1 MKPQRLKTHPI
12 HPTSH
17 PMPFSID
24 PVFTL
29 QLLIALFVVATLQA
43 EPAKAEATSSERS
56 SHEPFLLGDGH
67 TYVEHAGMTIEQE
80 LYRTLCAHDQPHS
93 QP

>member
-1 MKPQRLKTHPI
+1 
-12 HPTSH
+12 
-17 PMPFSID
+17 MPFSID

-43 EPAKAEATSSERS
+43 DPTKAEATTPERS

>member
-1 MKPQRLKTHPI
+1 MQ
-12 HPTSH
+12 
-17 PMPFSID
+17 FSID

-43 EPAKAEATSSERS
+43 EPAKAEAITPERS
-56 SHEPFLLGDGH
+56 SHEPFLLSDGH
-67 TYVEHAGMTIEQE
+67 TYIEHAGMTIEQE
-80 LYRTLCAHDQPHS
+80 LYRTLCADDLSHS

>member
-1 MKPQRLKTHPI
+1 
-12 HPTSH
+12 
-17 PMPFSID
+17 MPFSID

-43 EPAKAEATSSERS
+43 EPAKAEAITPERC
-56 SHEPFLLGDGH
+56 SHEPFLLSDGH

-80 LYRTLCAHDQPHS
+80 LYRTLCSEWPQAS
-93 QP
+93 

>member
-1 MKPQRLKTHPI
+1 
-12 HPTSH
+12 
-17 PMPFSID
+17 MPFSID

-43 EPAKAEATSSERS
+43 EPAKAEATTPERA
-56 SHEPFLLGDGH
+56 SHVPFLLSDGH

-80 LYRTLCAHDQPHS
+80 LYRNLCSEWPQAN
-93 QP
+93 

>member
-1 MKPQRLKTHPI
+1 MQ
-12 HPTSH
+12 
-17 PMPFSID
+17 FSID

-43 EPAKAEATSSERS
+43 EPAKAEAITPERS
-56 SHEPFLLGDGH
+56 NHEPFLLSDGH
-67 TYVEHAGMTIEQE
+67 TYIEHAGMTIEQE
-80 LYRTLCAHDQPHS
+80 LYRTLCADDLPHS

>member
-1 MKPQRLKTHPI
+1 MQL
-12 HPTSH
+12 
-17 PMPFSID
+17 SID

-43 EPAKAEATSSERS
+43 EPAKAEAITPERS
-56 SHEPFLLGDGH
+56 GHEPFLLSDCH
-67 TYVEHAGMTIEQE
+67 TYVEHAGMTIEQQ
-80 LYRTLCAHDQPHS
+80 LYRTLCADDQPHS

>member
-1 MKPQRLKTHPI
+1 MKPRSLKTH
-12 HPTSH
+12 TQSTR

-24 PVFTL
+24 LVFTL

-43 EPAKAEATSSERS
+43 EPAKAEAITPERS
-56 SHEPFLLGDGH
+56 GHEPFLLSDGH

-80 LYRTLCAHDQPHS
+80 LYRTLCADDQPHS

>member
-1 MKPQRLKTHPI
+1 
-12 HPTSH
+12 
-17 PMPFSID
+17 MPFSFD
-24 PVFTL
+24 PVFTV

-43 EPAKAEATSSERS
+43 EPAKAEATTPKHS

-80 LYRTLCAHDQPHS
+80 LYRSLRNEWPPAS
-93 QP
+93 